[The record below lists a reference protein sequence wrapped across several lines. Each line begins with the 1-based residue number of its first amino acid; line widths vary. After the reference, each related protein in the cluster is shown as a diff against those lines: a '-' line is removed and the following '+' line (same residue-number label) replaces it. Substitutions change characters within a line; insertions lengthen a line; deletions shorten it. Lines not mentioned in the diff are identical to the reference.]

1 MQHKYLLPLLF
12 ILSFG
17 ISGCSTKV
25 FTIEKEASGEKFGV
39 TGAKYLSVAIFND
52 DDDEGM
58 LEHIKAVAQEGK
70 SRGYQYFAILMP
82 GALNNIHGSAITS
95 PSELLPYCPENFL
108 TEERKGCKGLY
119 SKNGNVIKVLLM
131 HEKSEDFLVWSIDE
145 TLNDPIMLSVNGQY
159 ELVEGEEAERIFNI
173 IGKNHLAR
181 SKVFV
186 TLFE

>member
-1 MQHKYLLPLLF
+1 MQHKYLLPLLL

-17 ISGCSTKV
+17 ISGCSNKV
-25 FTIEKEASGEKFGV
+25 FTIERETSTDKFAKDG
-39 TGAKYLSVAIFND
+39 KYLVVANYGGD
-52 DDDEGM
+52 DVNM
-58 LEHIKAVAQEGK
+58 LELIKAVAQEGK
-70 SRGYQYFAILMP
+70 SRGYEYFAVLMP
-82 GALNNIHGSAITS
+82 GSLNNIHGSAITL
-95 PSELLPYCPENFL
+95 PSELVAYCPENFL
-108 TEERKGCKGLY
+108 TDIRKGCIGLR
-119 SKNGNVIKVLLM
+119 SKSGNAIKVLLM